1 MRKIFLHIN
10 VSVDGYIE
18 DEKREM
24 DWRFAD
30 DEWEVYIN
38 GVLRSIDGMIFG
50 RVTHQLLAQ
59 YWPTAGDEPN
69 VSARHIEAARLMNAQ
84 PKYAVSRGNYVT
96 NWTNSQVISGDVASE
111 IQKLKNQPEKILAL
125 FAGTNIAQSF
135 MGIGLL
141 DEYRLVLNPALL
153 GGGTPL
159 FKPGRERVGL
169 TLLSTRK
176 FASGAV
182 LLVYAP
188 MK

>member
-1 MRKIFLHIN
+1 MTSETTWRTKFASPLRKWMWTSILAH
-10 VSVDGYIE
+10 
-18 DEKREM
+18 R
-24 DWRFAD
+24 
-30 DEWEVYIN
+30 
-38 GVLRSIDGMIFG
+38 RSGPG
-50 RVTHQLLAQ
+50 PASTK
-59 YWPTAGDEPN
+59 PE
-69 VSARHIEAARLMNAQ
+69 E
-84 PKYAVSRGNYVT
+84 VT

-111 IQKLKNQPEKILAL
+111 IQKLKNQPEKISSPLRRGEHCAVL
-125 FAGTNIAQSF
+125 H
-135 MGIGLL
+135 GIGLL

-169 TLLSTRK
+169 TLLRTRK